1 MQRTVSYS
9 RTILS
14 QIMQVSMANSTGN
27 IHGGEIMKNMDTAA
41 GAAAKRL
48 ARCSV
53 VTARGDELEF
63 MTPVHV
69 GDLLICTA
77 ELTFVGRTSMEVL
90 VTEEVENLQVE
101 APPTVALTGYFTMVA
116 IGPDGKPKP
125 VPGLIPETPAEKRRY
140 EERKK
145 IYLQRK
151 RTAPSAPQ

>member
-1 MQRTVSYS
+1 
-9 RTILS
+9 
-14 QIMQVSMANSTGN
+14 
-27 IHGGEIMKNMDTAA
+27 
-41 GAAAKRL
+41 
-48 ARCSV
+48 
-53 VTARGDELEF
+53 

-69 GDLLICTA
+69 GELLIWTA
-77 ELTFVGRTSMEVL
+77 ELTLVGRTSIDVL
-90 VTEEVENLQVE
+90 VTVEVENLQVE

>member
-14 QIMQVSMANSTGN
+14 QTMPISMANSAGN
-27 IHGGEIMKNMDTAA
+27 IHGGEIMKIMDSAA
-41 GAAAKRL
+41 GVAAKRH
-48 ARCSV
+48 ARSPV
-53 VTARGDELEF
+53 VTARVNELEF

-77 ELTFVGRTSMEVL
+77 ELIFVGRTSMEVL
-90 VTEEVENLQVE
+90 VTVEVENLQVE

-116 IGPDGKPKP
+116 IGPDGRPKP

-145 IYLQRK
+145 IYLERK
-151 RTAPSAPQ
+151 QAASSARQ